1 MEIMKECFLMVLE
14 GIFGVG
20 LRVVN
25 IGDIGEHMYQ
35 INDHKSGMALGVSKR
50 KKKERWR
57 SGFYGVGSRDI
68 NIGEPM

>member
-35 INDHKSGMALGVSKR
+35 INDHKRGMALGVS
-50 KKKERWR
+50 
-57 SGFYGVGSRDI
+57 SVG
-68 NIGEPM
+68 

>member
-1 MEIMKECFLMVLE
+1 MKECFFMVFE

-35 INDHKSGMALGVSKR
+35 INDHKRGMALGVS
-50 KKKERWR
+50 
-57 SGFYGVGSRDI
+57 SVG
-68 NIGEPM
+68 